1 MNPDLAKI
9 ASLLSDP
16 TRSAILLS
24 LMDGTIHP
32 SSELAYLAKVKP
44 QTASFHLHKMLD
56 ADLVSVEKH
65 GRHRYY
71 KLKSSEVAKV
81 LEHLLQIAP
90 STSVSSFKESRE
102 KSAIHLAR
110 TCYDHL
116 AGYAGVQITN
126 ALVEQG
132 FLIKADMNFEVTP
145 KGMLFLEELGIIEE
159 DLKNNRRK
167 FAPCCLDWTERQH
180 HIAGALGNALLEK
193 MLELGWFS
201 RMPKTRA
208 LKVTSRGKLEL
219 RNRFSIQLNNKA

>member
-9 ASLLSDP
+9 AALLSDP
-16 TRSAILLS
+16 TRSAILLC

-32 SSELAYLAKVKP
+32 SSELAYIAKVKP

-71 KLKSSEVAKV
+71 KLKSSEVARV
-81 LEHLLQIAP
+81 LEQLLHIAP
-90 STSVSSFKESRE
+90 KTAVNSLNEFRE

-116 AGYAGVQITN
+116 AGYVGVQLTN
-126 ALVEQG
+126 ALMQQG
-132 FLIKADMNFEVTP
+132 FLTKTDMNFDITA
-145 KGMLFLEELGIIEE
+145 KGRIFLEELGIIEG
-159 DLKNNRRK
+159 NIRNSRRK

-180 HIAGALGNALLEK
+180 HIAGALGNALLENL
-193 MLELGWFS
+193 LEAGWFS
-201 RMPKTRA
+201 RIPKTRA
-208 LKVTSRGKLEL
+208 LKVTPKGKLEL
-219 RNRFSIQLNNKA
+219 KKRFSIQL